1 MAKRKFKAESKKLL
15 DMMINSIYTHKEIF
29 LRELISNASDAIDK
43 QYYRALGD
51 ENLNVKRE
59 DFAIWL
65 EADKD
70 SRTLKITDNGIGMDE
85 GELESNLGTIAKSGS
100 LDFKKNIEEN
110 DEVDIIGQF
119 GVGFYSAFMVSDKVT
134 VNTRPAGAET
144 GWTWTS
150 EGADGYTIT
159 ENPDAKEGTEVILHI
174 KEDTED
180 EKYDDFLNQ
189 YQLSTLVKKYSDYI
203 GWPIR
208 MNFETSKLK
217 EGTGIEGEDG
227 QQIPAEYETVI
238 EERTLNSMVPLWRKN
253 KNEIEPEEYNNY
265 YKEKF
270 YDYTDPAAVVHAKA
284 EGMVS
289 YDALL
294 FVPGKAPYNYYSKE
308 YERGLALYANGVMI
322 MEKCPD
328 LIPEYFSFVRGVVDS
343 SDLSLNISRE
353 LLQHDRQLKLIA
365 KNIEKKINSELMK
378 MQKDDREKYEKFFE
392 EFGVQLKFGVYEN
405 FGMNKDKLQD
415 LILFYSSQE
424 QKPVTL
430 KEYVLRM
437 KPDQDKIY
445 YATGETTGMIDALP
459 QVDAV
464 KDKGYE
470 ILYMTEA
477 VDEFAVMAIAEYEG
491 KGFVNIL
498 SDNFDMGSEE
508 EKEELKKIN
517 EDAGDILEA
526 IKEALGDRVLDVRF
540 TNKLKNYPVCL
551 TSEGE
556 LSIEMEKTL
565 NAMPT
570 AEKVKAQVVLE
581 INAEHPLA
589 EKLKA
594 LKGNKEKLKDY
605 AEILFAQA
613 RMIAG
618 LPVENPAELSNLI
631 CGLM

>member
-43 QYYRALGD
+43 LYYRALGD
-51 ENLNVKRE
+51 DSVKVTRE

-65 EADKD
+65 KVDKE
-70 SRTLKITDNGIGMDE
+70 SRTLTVTDNGIGMDE
-85 GELESNLGTIAKSGS
+85 EELESNLGTIAKSGS
-100 LDFKKNIEEN
+100 LDFKQKMEEN

-119 GVGFYSAFMVSDKVT
+119 GVGFYSAFMVSDKVV
-134 VNTRPAGAET
+134 VNTKPYGGKT

-150 EGADGYTIT
+150 EGADGYTIS
-159 ENPDAKEGTEVILHI
+159 ENPEAAQGTEIILHI

-180 EKYDDFLNQ
+180 EKYEDYLNQ
-189 YQLSTLVKKYSDYI
+189 YQISSLVKKYSDYI
-203 GWPIR
+203 GWPIK
-208 MNFETSKLK
+208 MEMETSRLK
-217 EGTGIEGEDG
+217 EGTGVEDEKGE
-227 QQIPAEYETVI
+227 QIPPEYETVS

-253 KNEIEPEEYNNY
+253 KSEIEEEEYNSY

-270 YDYTDPAAVVHAKA
+270 YDFTDPAAVIHTKA

-294 FVPGKAPYNYYSKE
+294 FVPQKAPFNYYSKE
-308 YERGLALYANGVMI
+308 YERGLALYTNGVMI

-328 LIPEYFSFVRGVVDS
+328 LVPEYFSFVRGVVDS

-353 LLQHDRQLKLIA
+353 LLQHDRQLKLIE
-365 KNIEKKINSELMK
+365 KNIEKKISNELMK

-392 EFGVQLKFGVYEN
+392 EFGMQIKFGVYDGY
-405 FGMNKDKLQD
+405 GMNKDKLQD
-415 LILFYSSQE
+415 LVMFYSSLE
-424 QKPVTL
+424 QKLVTL

-445 YATGETTGMIDALP
+445 YATGETTAMIDALP

-470 ILYMTEA
+470 ILYMTDA
-477 VDEFAVMAIAEYEG
+477 VDEFAVMAIHEYEE
-491 KGFVNIL
+491 KGFVNIC
-498 SDNFDMGSEE
+498 SDSFDMGTEE
-508 EKEELKKIN
+508 EKEELKKVN
-517 EDAGDILEA
+517 EEAGDVLKA
-526 IKEALGDRVLDVRF
+526 IKEALGDRVQEVRF

-556 LSIEMEKTL
+556 LSIEMEKAL

-570 AEKVKAQVVLE
+570 GEKVKAQVSLD

-589 EKLKA
+589 EKLRN
-594 LKGNKEKLKDY
+594 LSGNEQKLKDY
-605 AEILFAQA
+605 AEILYAQA

-618 LPVENPAELSNLI
+618 LSVENPAELSNLI
-631 CGLM
+631 CNLM

>member
-43 QYYRALGD
+43 LYYRALGD
-51 ENLNVKRE
+51 DSVKVTRE

-65 EADKD
+65 KVDKE
-70 SRTLKITDNGIGMDE
+70 SRTLTVTDNGIGMDE
-85 GELESNLGTIAKSGS
+85 EELESNLGTIAKSGS
-100 LDFKKNIEEN
+100 LDFKQKMEEN

-119 GVGFYSAFMVSDKVT
+119 GVGFYSAFMVSDKVV
-134 VNTRPAGAET
+134 VNTKPYGGKT

-150 EGADGYTIT
+150 EGADGYTIS
-159 ENPDAKEGTEVILHI
+159 ENPEAAQGTEIILHI

-180 EKYDDFLNQ
+180 EKYEDYLNQ
-189 YQLSTLVKKYSDYI
+189 YQISSLVKKYSDYI
-203 GWPIR
+203 GWPIK
-208 MNFETSKLK
+208 MEMETSRLK
-217 EGTGIEGEDG
+217 EGTGVEDEKGE
-227 QQIPAEYETVI
+227 QIPPEYETVS

-253 KNEIEPEEYNNY
+253 KSEIEEEEYNSY

-270 YDYTDPAAVVHAKA
+270 YDFTDPAAVIHTKA

-294 FVPGKAPYNYYSKE
+294 FVPQKAPFNYYSKE
-308 YERGLALYANGVMI
+308 YERGLALYTNGVMI

-328 LIPEYFSFVRGVVDS
+328 LVPEYFSFVRGVVDS

-353 LLQHDRQLKLIA
+353 LLQHDRQLKLIE
-365 KNIEKKINSELMK
+365 KNIEKKISNELMK

-392 EFGVQLKFGVYEN
+392 EFGMQIKFGVYDGY
-405 FGMNKDKLQD
+405 GMNKDKLQD
-415 LILFYSSQE
+415 LVMFYSSLE
-424 QKPVTL
+424 QKLVTL

-437 KPDQDKIY
+437 KPDQDKFY
-445 YATGETTGMIDALP
+445 YATGETTAMIDALP

-470 ILYMTEA
+470 ILYMTDA
-477 VDEFAVMAIAEYEG
+477 VDEFAVMAIHEYEE
-491 KGFVNIL
+491 KGFVNIC
-498 SDNFDMGSEE
+498 SDSFDMGTEE
-508 EKEELKKIN
+508 EKEELKKVN
-517 EDAGDILEA
+517 EEAGDVLKA
-526 IKEALGDRVLDVRF
+526 IKEALGDRVQEVRF

-556 LSIEMEKTL
+556 LSIEMEKAL

-570 AEKVKAQVVLE
+570 GEKVKAQVSLD

-589 EKLKA
+589 EKLRN
-594 LKGNKEKLKDY
+594 LSGNEQKLKDY
-605 AEILFAQA
+605 AEILYAQA

-618 LPVENPAELSNLI
+618 LSVENPAELSNLI
-631 CGLM
+631 CNLM

>member
-15 DMMINSIYTHKEIF
+15 DMMVNSIYTHKEIF

-43 QYYRALGD
+43 LYYKALGD
-51 ENLNVKRE
+51 ETLNVSRE

-65 EADKD
+65 KADTE
-70 SRTLKITDNGIGMDE
+70 SRTLTITDNGIGMDDK
-85 GELESNLGTIAKSGS
+85 ELEANLGTIARSGS
-100 LDFKKNIEEN
+100 LDFKEKMEKN

-134 VNTRPAGAET
+134 VNSRPYGGET
-144 GWTWTS
+144 GWTWVS
-150 EGADGYTIT
+150 EGADGYTIS
-159 ENPDAKEGTEVILHI
+159 ENPDAQPGTEIILHI
-174 KEDTED
+174 KEDTDE
-180 EKYDDFLNQ
+180 EKYGDYLNQ
-189 YQLSTLVKKYSDYI
+189 YHISSLVKKYSDYI
-203 GWPIR
+203 GWPVK
-208 MNFETSKLK
+208 MNFETSHLK
-217 EGTGIEGEDG
+217 EGTGVEGEDG
-227 QQIPAEYETVI
+227 EQIPPEYETVI

-253 KNEIEPEEYNNY
+253 KNEITEEEYNNY

-270 YDYTDPAAVVHAKA
+270 YDYNDPAAVIHTKA

-294 FVPGKAPYNYYSKE
+294 FIPEKAPFNYYSKD
-308 YERGLALYANGVMI
+308 YERGLALYTNGVMI
-322 MEKCPD
+322 MEKCQD

-353 LLQHDRQLKLIA
+353 MLQHDRQLKLIER
-365 KNIEKKINSELMK
+365 NIDKKINSELMK

-392 EFGVQLKFGVYEN
+392 EFGVQIKFGIYDQY
-405 FGMNKDKLQD
+405 GMNKDKLQD
-415 LILFYSSQE
+415 LVLFYSSLE

-437 KPDQDKIY
+437 KPDQEKIY
-445 YATGETTGMIDALP
+445 YATGETTAMIDALP

-464 KDKGYE
+464 KDKGFE

-477 VDEFAVMAIAEYEG
+477 VDEFTIMAINEYEG
-491 KGFVNIL
+491 KGFVNIC
-498 SDNFDMGSEE
+498 SDEFDMGSEE
-508 EKEELKKIN
+508 EKEEIKKIN
-517 EDAGDILEA
+517 EESKDVLEV

-570 AEKVKAQVVLE
+570 GEKVKARVVLD

-589 EKLKA
+589 GKLKSLA
-594 LKGNKEKLKDY
+594 GNEDKLKDY
-605 AEILFAQA
+605 AEILYAQA

-631 CGLM
+631 CELM